1 MMAYGKKS
9 AKGEKSAAA
18 FQKLKAD
25 LSAGTVGCAYI
36 FYGEESY
43 LREYYLQELR
53 KKLVPEGFEA
63 FNYHALEG
71 KDISVQELTET
82 AEAMPMMAE
91 RTLITVTDLDLF
103 KLPEEQREK
112 LIALLN
118 DLPPYCC
125 VVFVYDTLEYKPNRT
140 VKKLCGA
147 IEKYVQAVEFRP
159 ADNDDLVGW
168 IARRFRALDKEIDK
182 QTAEYLIFLCG
193 GLMTGLVPEI
203 TKIGTYARGRA
214 VTKKDIDAV
223 ADPVLS
229 AEVFKMS
236 DAVIRGDYN
245 EAARLLGDLLK
256 MQTEPIQINAALG
269 SQLQRIYTARLAIDS
284 GKDKYW
290 LMDLWGIKNSDFQ
303 VKLWLSAAK
312 RASRGWCED
321 AVKQCQTL
329 DLRLKSERGIDA
341 AGELKL
347 LLVRLGARRT

>member
-1 MMAYGKKS
+1 MAYAKKT
-9 AKGEKSAAA
+9 AKSDEAY
-18 FQKLKAD
+18 QKLKAD
-25 LSAGTVGCAYI
+25 IAAGTVGCAYI

-43 LREYYLQELR
+43 LREYYLRELR
-53 KKLVPEGFEA
+53 KKLIPAGFEE
-63 FNYHALEG
+63 FNYHAVEG
-71 KDISVQELTET
+71 KETSVQDIGEM
-82 AEAMPMMAE
+82 AEAMPMLTE
-91 RTLITVTDLDLF
+91 RTLLTVTDMDLF
-103 KLPEEQREK
+103 KLPEEQRER
-112 LIALLN
+112 LIALLG

-125 VVFVYDTLEYKPNRT
+125 IVFVYDTLEYKPNRT

-147 IEKYVQAVEFRP
+147 IDRYVQTVEFRP
-159 ADNDDLVGW
+159 ADNSDLVPW
-168 IARRFRALDKEIDK
+168 IMRRFRAMDKEIDR

-203 TKIGTYARGRA
+203 TKIGTYAKGKA
-214 VTKKDIDAV
+214 VTQKDIDAV

-236 DAVIRGDYN
+236 DAVLRGDYN

-256 MQTEPIQINAALG
+256 MQTEPLQITAALG
-269 SQLQRIYTARLAIDS
+269 SQLRRIYTARLAIDS

-290 LMDLWGIKNSDFQ
+290 LMDLWGMKSDYP

-312 RASRGWCED
+312 RADQAWCGE

-341 AGELKL
+341 VGELKL